1 MIEDQ
6 YKTYLLNVQVTP
18 LHRCQD
24 SGGHD
29 LNDLLNLKW
38 VITNY
43 SVEED
48 KRGDHDKKKL

>member
-6 YKTYLLNVQVTP
+6 YKTYLLNVQVTL